1 MNREEPMILPNMEMP
16 SPSGNVSEM
25 LVTKGNVVHSI
36 TPEATV
42 YEAIERMDELRVGA
56 LVVMDADR
64 RLHGII
70 SERDYTRKVILLGR
84 SSRETRVDEIM
95 TSSVVSVTPSTSLGE
110 CLNVVTE
117 LRIRHLPVVES
128 GRVVGMLSIGDLVR
142 AVLGQQAETI
152 QTLNS
157 FIGGD
162 YPQ

>member
-1 MNREEPMILPNMEMP
+1 MILPNMEMP

-70 SERDYTRKVILLGR
+70 SERDYTRRVILLGR

>member
-1 MNREEPMILPNMEMP
+1 MILPNVEMP
-16 SPSGNVSEM
+16 SPSGTVSEM